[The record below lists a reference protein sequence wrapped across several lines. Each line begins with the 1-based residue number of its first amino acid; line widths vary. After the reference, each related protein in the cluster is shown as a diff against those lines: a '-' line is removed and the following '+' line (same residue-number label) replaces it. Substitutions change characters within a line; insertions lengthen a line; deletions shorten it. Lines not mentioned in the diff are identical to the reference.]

1 MNEQINMATA
11 KFPPDSVQLRD
22 VRLRDLA
29 TFFEQQLDE
38 TAIQMAAFT
47 AKDPADRDAFMA
59 RWTRILSDDNIT
71 KKTILQEGKVAGHV
85 VCFQRLGRPE
95 ITYWIGKPYW
105 GRGLATRA
113 LTAMLAYVTQR
124 PLYARVAKDNYPSR
138 RVLEKCG
145 FCICGEDR
153 GFSNAR
159 GREVEEYILKLDAA
173 GERQA
178 P

>member
-1 MNEQINMATA
+1 MNEQMNMATD
-11 KFPPDSVQLRD
+11 KLPPDSVRLRD

-59 RWTRILSDDNIT
+59 HWTRILSDDNIT
-71 KKTILQEGKVAGHV
+71 KKTILLEGKVAGHIS
-85 VCFQRLGRPE
+85 CFERLGDPE

-105 GRGLATRA
+105 GRG
-113 LTAMLAYVTQR
+113 
-124 PLYARVAKDNYPSR
+124 
-138 RVLEKCG
+138 LEKCG